1 MPDFFWRAVGAGLC
15 NKEIAQP
22 LAAAPMSVLRGIND
36 SVSRSFV
43 VFWKTIKSV
52 YEDLFNFVWLSIL
65 WWVGTITVVL
75 APAVHMGLN
84 HVAYRVSTYKR
95 IDNDFFFF
103 GARQYKKESYLVY
116 LLNCLASVVLLVCIW
131 FYLNVTLIWVNLV
144 AIPLLWIA
152 VFFLLLTQFLFPL
165 LWEQEERSLQL
176 AYKNAMILVLRYPF
190 FCILVFVL
198 KVTVLVLFSIPAF
211 IPLFLF
217 GPAFSTVLSNYALNY
232 LLQDMG
238 LAPPPP
244 EYAT

>member
-1 MPDFFWRAVGAGLC
+1 
-15 NKEIAQP
+15 
-22 LAAAPMSVLRGIND
+22 MSVLTGINN
-36 SVSRSFV
+36 SISRSFI

-52 YEDLFNFVWLSIL
+52 YEDLFHFVWLSVL

-75 APAVHMGLN
+75 APAVHMGMN
-84 HVAYRVSTYKR
+84 HVAYRVATYKR
-95 IDNDFFFF
+95 IDNDFFYQ
-103 GARQYKKESYLVY
+103 GVRQHKKEAYLVY
-116 LLNCLASVVLLVCIW
+116 LLNLAAGLILFVCIW

-152 VFFLLLTQFLFPL
+152 VFFLLLTQFVFPL
-165 LWEQEERSLQL
+165 LWEQEELSMLL
-176 AYKNAMILVLRYPF
+176 AYKNAMILVLRYPL

-198 KVTVLVLFSIPAF
+198 KAMMLVLFSIRAF
-211 IPLFLF
+211 ISLFLF

-244 EYAT
+244 DYAS